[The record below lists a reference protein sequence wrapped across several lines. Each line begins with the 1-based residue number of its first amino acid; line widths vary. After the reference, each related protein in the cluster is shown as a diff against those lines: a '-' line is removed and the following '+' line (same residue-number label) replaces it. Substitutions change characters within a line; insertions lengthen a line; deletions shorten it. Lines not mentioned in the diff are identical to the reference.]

1 MAVSNLAHISRADV
15 RRSPASS
22 DTGFWGFPVA
32 LHTETGPSS
41 ASGSPPSEPQIP
53 EPAEQRP
60 ASPFLPGPAWQ
71 WAPSWK
77 AGHRARR
84 STGFTAKASSNR
96 RSSHC
101 TSHCASPCLPL
112 QPPRTDLYFSLVHLG
127 ICVVYCFIG
136 LQSNRFPSTWIS
148 YISRLLPPT
157 LSRPHWTPWSIF
169 HVVLFSPHFPSSPV
183 SSTPIGH
190 FPHSFLY
197 TCLSSWIC
205 IFNNQ
210 R

>member
-96 RSSHC
+96 SSSHC

-136 LQSNRFPSTWIS
+136 LQSNRFPSTWDFV
-148 YISRLLPPT
+148 
-157 LSRPHWTPWSIF
+157 H
-169 HVVLFSPHFPSSPV
+169 FSPFASYPV
-183 SSTPIGH
+183 STPLDPLVH
-190 FPHSFLY
+190 LPRCSLFTTLPFKPRFFHSYRPLPTFLPLHMSFL
-197 TCLSSWIC
+197 LDMHI
-205 IFNNQ
+205 
-210 R
+210 